1 MSHTLL
7 HARIQDFFQGVG
19 GVQAQWPE
27 NSLDILLSPQLILQF
42 TEDIQRFYYR
52 ENYTFEGSRGGPTFS
67 RGGRGGGVQ
76 LFPRGGGGGGGGW
89 KGEVRMLISI
99 ETHITCDFPGGR
111 GCGRTPYPQSG
122 SALDSGSL

>member
-67 RGGRGGGVQ
+67 RGGGGVGSN
-76 LFPRGGGGGGGGW
+76 FFHGGGGW

-99 ETHITCDFPGGR
+99 ETHITCDFPGG